1 MDENLQEDLL
11 DARLREE
18 TVYIDDA
25 GFTARVVQKLP
36 AQRVRH
42 SLRAV
47 ILLGVTVA
55 ASAIAYLLSGGGWFI
70 AEGVTRFALLPLP
83 VLWLSAA
90 GATVLV
96 MAGGLAAAVSRTGGL
111 PSYRFFLGRGR

>member
-1 MDENLQEDLL
+1 MDENLQEDWL
-11 DARLREE
+11 DARMREE
-18 TVYIDDA
+18 AAYIDDA
-25 GFTARVVQKLP
+25 SFTARVVQKLP
-36 AQRVRH
+36 AHRVRH

-47 ILLGVTVA
+47 ILLGLTLV

-83 VLWLSAA
+83 LLWLCAA

-96 MAGGLAAAVSRTGGL
+96 MAGGLAAAMSKTV
-111 PSYRFFLGRGR
+111 GRLK

>member
-1 MDENLQEDLL
+1 MDENLQEDWI
-11 DARLREE
+11 DARLRDD
-18 TVYIDDA
+18 VPYIDDG

-47 ILLGVTVA
+47 ILLGVTLA
-55 ASAIAYLLSGGGWFI
+55 ASAIAYLLSGGESFI
-70 AEGVTRFALLPLP
+70 AEGVARFALLPLP
-83 VLWLSAA
+83 VIWLCAA

-96 MAGGLAAAVSRTGGL
+96 MAGGLVAAVSKTGGRL
-111 PSYRFFLGRGR
+111 R

>member
-1 MDENLQEDLL
+1 MEENLQEDWI

-18 TVYIDDA
+18 AAYVDDG
-25 GFTARVVQKLP
+25 GFTACVVQKLP
-36 AQRVRH
+36 AHRVRH

-47 ILLGVTVA
+47 ILLGVTLV
-55 ASAIAYLLSGGGWFI
+55 ASAIAYVLSGGGWFV

-83 VLWLSAA
+83 VIWLCAA

-96 MAGGLAAAVSRTGGL
+96 MAGGLAAAMSKTGGRL
-111 PSYRFFLGRGR
+111 R

>member
-1 MDENLQEDLL
+1 MDENLQEDWL

-18 TVYIDDA
+18 AAYVDDA

-36 AQRVRH
+36 ARPVRH

-47 ILLGVTVA
+47 ILLGVTLV

-70 AEGVTRFALLPLP
+70 AEGVTRLSLLPLP
-83 VLWLSAA
+83 MIWLGAA
-90 GATVLV
+90 TATVLV
-96 MAGGLAAAVSRTGGL
+96 MAGGLAAAMSKTGGRL
-111 PSYRFFLGRGR
+111 R